1 MIAVIDYKAGNLT
14 SVVKALRFLG
24 AEDVVVTQSPADV
37 LRAEKIVLPGVGHFQ
52 ATQLLQDLG
61 LTAAV
66 REAVA
71 KGTPFLGICVG
82 LQWLYEGST
91 EAPGTAGLGHFAG
104 VCEHFPEHERKQVL
118 RSAQDDNA
126 YLNAAG
132 LPREDAFV
140 MPLKS
145 PHVGWNSLDDV
156 RADSRLLRGVA
167 PGSFVYYTHS
177 WRAPV
182 SADTAAATM
191 YGGAFTGAV
200 ERGNVMG
207 VQFHPEKSAETG
219 LRVLRN
225 FLEL

>member
-1 MIAVIDYKAGNLT
+1 LLLLFSSGALMIAVIDYKAGNLT

-24 AEDVVVTQSPADV
+24 ADDVVVTQSPEDV
-37 LRAEKIVLPGVGHFQ
+37 LKADKIVLPGVGHFQ
-52 ATQLLQDLG
+52 ATQLLEDLR
-61 LTAAV
+61 LTQAT

-104 VCEHFPEHERKQVL
+104 QCERFPAVYQGEE
-118 RSAQDDNA
+118 
-126 YLNAAG
+126 
-132 LPREDAFV
+132 
-140 MPLKS
+140 LKS
-145 PHVGWNSLDDV
+145 PHVGWNSLEEV
-156 RADSRLLRGVA
+156 RADSRLLRGVE

-182 SADTAAATM
+182 SADTAASTL

-219 LRVLRN
+219 LKVLRN
-225 FLEL
+225 FLELK